1 MTKFLYAALPTA
13 GLAAVLW
20 VGSGFWASNGLA
32 LFMTMSI
39 GLVFLAG
46 VWEVWRFHLDSKGLE
61 QSLDNLPQPLAG
73 LSDWLLRLPAGLRTP
88 TQARIELGR
97 HPLPGLALTP
107 YLVGLL
113 VMLGML
119 GTFLG
124 MVVTFKGAVWALEG
138 AADLQ
143 AIRSALA
150 EPIKGL
156 SLSFGTSVAGVATS
170 ALLGVMSAVARR
182 ERGAVLRKLDAH
194 IANEFRPFSLTHQRR
209 EAYQAVL
216 AQSQVLP
223 EVVVQLQSMVQ
234 QMDRRHQLLA
244 DQMTARQEAFHAAV
258 SVAYTDL
265 ARSVTTALADS
276 LASSARQASEQLQ
289 PLLEKAISGL
299 SADARSHHQLLQ
311 ASAERQLDVL
321 TTRFAA
327 MADAVSA
334 SWQGAMTSQT
344 QVNDAWVQRLDAAL
358 SQFREGFD
366 ARASD
371 WLAKTGES
379 SASFLHAIQVDDAA
393 RRQEWKQMAADW
405 QRVQQDALHA
415 HAEHVRV
422 QQLEVGEHLRHWAH
436 EVLEKIDENG
446 SQRLIDM
453 ERLLSSTEALVRGR
467 VDAEARWV
475 EQYDARLEQLTAA
488 WQAGV
493 EALRADESARGQAAA
508 ARLVD
513 MQAALQ
519 SQLSGQLATLGAAL
533 EGPMSRLMHT
543 AMEVPQAAAT
553 LLAELRQEMSR
564 LSERDNRAVEE
575 RTALMSQ
582 LDGLL
587 RTLNQAAGE
596 QRVAIDA
603 LVAGAQ
609 LTLSQAGERL
619 AHDLAAQVR
628 QAEQVAVHVN
638 ATAIELSALGEAFNQ
653 GVQVFSASNQSLV
666 AGLRGI
672 ESSLKQATAR
682 SDEQMAYYVA
692 QAREVIDL
700 SIASQQGI
708 VEDMR
713 RLHATA
719 ARHPEPEGSS

>member
-1 MTKFLYAALPTA
+1 MNKFLYAALPTA
-13 GLAAVLW
+13 GVAAVLW

-32 LFMTMSI
+32 LFMTVSI

-46 VWEVWRFHLDSKGLE
+46 VWEVWRFHLDSKGLA
-61 QSLDNLPQPLAG
+61 QALDNLPQPLAG
-73 LSDWLLRLPAGLRTP
+73 LSDWLQRLPAGLRTP
-88 TQARIELGR
+88 IQARIEHGR

-170 ALLGVMSAVARR
+170 ALLGVMSAVSRR
-182 ERGAVLRKLDAH
+182 ERGAVVRKLDTH

-216 AQSQVLP
+216 EQSRVLP
-223 EVVVQLQSMVQ
+223 EIVGQLQSIVQ
-234 QMDRRHQLLA
+234 QMDRRNQLLA

-265 ARSVTTALADS
+265 ARSVTGALNDS
-276 LASSARQASEQLQ
+276 LSSSARQASEQLQ
-289 PLLEKAISGL
+289 PLLEKAVSGL
-299 SADARSHHQLLQ
+299 SADARAQYQSLQ
-311 ASAERQLDVL
+311 VSAERQLDVL
-321 TTRFAA
+321 TTRFTA
-327 MADAVSA
+327 MADTVSA
-334 SWQGAMTSQT
+334 AWQGALASQS
-344 QVNDAWVQRLDAAL
+344 QANDAWVQRVDAAL
-358 SQFREGFD
+358 KQFNEGFD
-366 ARASD
+366 GHASD
-371 WLAKTGES
+371 WLTRTGEQT
-379 SASFLHAIQVDDAA
+379 ASLLLSMQADDGV
-393 RRQEWKQMAADW
+393 RRKEWKQMAADW
-405 QRVQQDALHA
+405 QRVQQEALQA
-415 HAEHVRV
+415 HGEQVRA
-422 QQLEVGEHLRHWAH
+422 QQLEVGEHLMRSAQ
-436 EVLEKIDENG
+436 EVLKKIDENE
-446 SQRLIDM
+446 SQRLTGLGS
-453 ERLLSSTEALVRGR
+453 LLCSTEELVRGR
-467 VDAEARWV
+467 VEAEARWV
-475 EQYDARLEQLTAA
+475 AQYDVRMQQLAAA

-493 EALRADESARGQAAA
+493 EALRADEAARAQAASARF
-508 ARLVD
+508 VD
-513 MQAALQ
+513 MQATLQ
-519 SQLSGQLATLGAAL
+519 SQLSEQLATLGAAL

-575 RTALMSQ
+575 RTALLSQ
-582 LDGLL
+582 VDGLL

-596 QRVAIDA
+596 QRAAIDA

-609 LTLSQAGERL
+609 GTLTQAGERF
-619 AHDLAAQVR
+619 ADDLSAQVR
-628 QAEQVAVHVN
+628 QADRVAVHVN
-638 ATAIELSALGEAFNQ
+638 ATAIELSALGDAFNQ
-653 GVQVFSASNQSLV
+653 GVQLFSASNQSLV

-713 RLHATA
+713 RLHAAA
-719 ARHPEPEGSS
+719 ARQPEPEGLA